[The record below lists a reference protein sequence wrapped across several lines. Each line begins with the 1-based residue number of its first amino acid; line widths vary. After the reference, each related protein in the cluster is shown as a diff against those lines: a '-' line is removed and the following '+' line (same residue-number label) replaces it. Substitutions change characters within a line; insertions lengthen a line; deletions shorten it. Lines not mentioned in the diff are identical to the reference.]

1 LAAARPLLT
10 RSLIRSRSNS
20 AKPAMML
27 RMSLPLA
34 GAEVEAQAGL
44 SQDADL
50 PAVQVVK
57 GLHQALG
64 AAAPAAE
71 LGDKK
76 WRQSRGAHG
85 ARRASAAITLI
96 FLH

>member
-1 LAAARPLLT
+1 ML
-10 RSLIRSRSNS
+10 
-20 AKPAMML
+20 L

-64 AAAPAAE
+64 ALAPAAE
-71 LGDKK
+71 LGDKSGVNLAGL
-76 WRQSRGAHG
+76 RQGEDLFAF
-85 ARRASAAITLI
+85 RAVMLRMGLDAPPLP
-96 FLH
+96 